1 MTLSRDTGRLRSY
14 EFLHCRWKSLALHED
29 WPPISPGQSAWL
41 EATHRLDTMEF
52 TIDVTRIA
60 RHFTKKSYMGGM
72 CARASI
78 SLHRVHRQPLDPLA
92 SDYHILIF
100 PAYNLKLPWIPHT
113 TSKSSRRILLTISSL
128 PDIRAA
134 GRQLNGWLSPHYVV
148 QSLRNGSKFA
158 MNPSGY
164 SIYISKTARSWM
176 HWALNLSTYAS
187 SRG

>member
-14 EFLHCRWKSLALHED
+14 GFLHCRWKSLALHED
-29 WPPISPGQSAWL
+29 WPPISRGLSAWL
-41 EATHRLDTMEF
+41 EATDRLDTMEF

-60 RHFTKKSYMGGM
+60 RHFTK
-72 CARASI
+72 
-78 SLHRVHRQPLDPLA
+78 SLIWVVYVQALRFLYTVHRQPLDPLA
-92 SDYHILIF
+92 SDYHILTF
-100 PAYNLKLPWIPHT
+100 PAYNLKLQWIPHT